1 MPALAPLIVAIL
13 SILGIQISE
22 DVANVMAENITAT
35 VVALAALI
43 AALAKAMQAWKDRAK

>member
-22 DVANVMAENITAT
+22 DVATVMAENLTAS

-43 AALAKAMQAWKDRAK
+43 AALAKAIQAWKDRR

>member
-43 AALAKAMQAWKDRAK
+43 AALAKAMQAWKDRK

>member
-22 DVANVMAENITAT
+22 EVATVVADNLTAS

>member
-22 DVANVMAENITAT
+22 DVAAVMADNLTAS

-43 AALAKAMQAWKDRAK
+43 AALAKAMQAWKDRSK